1 MDIYTL
7 KGTEAVSVMHYFEE
21 VSKVPRESGNEEG
34 IRQYLVDFA
43 KSHNLWYVI
52 DTAGNV
58 IIRKNATSGAEGAPS
73 IALQGH
79 MDMVCV
85 KDDGYTHDFAKDPLT
100 LKVEGDILTAE
111 GTTLGADNG
120 IALAMILALFSDEQ
134 AIHGPLEGI
143 FTVSEETGLNG
154 AAGLEIKYIQS
165 RRLINLDSEEE
176 GVFYIGCAGG
186 GEVVGTLPASYEEP
200 SKDIVA
206 WELVISGFAGGHSG
220 TEIHTGRGNAIKSGI
235 RFLKRLTRIT
245 DVNITSMAG
254 GTKRNVIP
262 NSFHCTFITPRG
274 YENKIEALVK
284 EIQEA
289 LRKELSTADPH
300 AAISISKTSLPKRV
314 ITSEQSVQ
322 VINALYLTPHG
333 AEAMSK
339 TIPDLVETSNNLAI
353 VKLEEDEFVFTA
365 SQRSSIASSCD
376 EIEERTSTAFEI
388 CGASIKRENAY
399 PAWTPNPDSPMT
411 RLCADFYEKHT
422 GRKPVITAIHAGL
435 ECGMINSKAKDMDSI
450 SFGPD
455 ISGVHTTDEQMSI
468 SSAARTYLYLL
479 ALVEDMTL

>member
-1 MDIYTL
+1 
-7 KGTEAVSVMHYFEE
+7 
-21 VSKVPRESGNEEG
+21 
-34 IRQYLVDFA
+34 
-43 KSHNLWYVI
+43 
-52 DTAGNV
+52 
-58 IIRKNATSGAEGAPS
+58 
-73 IALQGH
+73 
-79 MDMVCV
+79 
-85 KDDGYTHDFAKDPLT
+85 
-100 LKVEGDILTAE
+100 
-111 GTTLGADNG
+111 
-120 IALAMILALFSDEQ
+120 
-134 AIHGPLEGI
+134 
-143 FTVSEETGLNG
+143 
-154 AAGLEIKYIQS
+154 
-165 RRLINLDSEEE
+165 
-176 GVFYIGCAGG
+176 
-186 GEVVGTLPASYEEP
+186 
-200 SKDIVA
+200 
-206 WELVISGFAGGHSG
+206 
-220 TEIHTGRGNAIKSGI
+220 
-235 RFLKRLTRIT
+235 
-245 DVNITSMAG
+245 MAG